1 MLYLTALFFI
11 IGSAVGSFLN
21 VVIDRSI
28 KRESL
33 MGRSRCDWCKATLAP
48 IDLMPVLSFLV
59 LGGRC
64 RHCRKPL
71 SWQYPAVEL
80 LCAGLFVSTLLF
92 HLRQGQFQV
101 ITLLYLL
108 VIAAVLIIIGVID
121 LKFYLIPTSYVLAL
135 SLVALFYNYFYLSS
149 TDFVGH
155 IAAAFGASI
164 FFAIIVLVTFGRGMG
179 EGDVFLAFLI
189 GMILG
194 VKGSLIAIFTAF
206 VVGAIVSLFLVFS
219 GKKKF
224 KEAVPFGP
232 FLIFGFFISLFWG
245 KFLLSWYL
253 MLY

>member
-1 MLYLTALFFI
+1 MVFLVLFFFI
-11 IGSAVGSFLN
+11 IGSAIGSFLN
-21 VVIDRSI
+21 VVIDRSV

-33 MGRSRCDWCKATLAP
+33 MGRSRCDWCKTTLAP
-48 IDLMPVLSFLV
+48 IDLMPVLSFLI

-80 LCAGLFVSTLLF
+80 LSAGLFVSTFLF
-92 HLRQGQFQV
+92 HIGSGQLHIIPLIYF
-101 ITLLYLL
+101 LL
-108 VIAAVLIIIGVID
+108 VVSIMIIIGVID
-121 LKFYLIPTSYVLAL
+121 LKFYLIPTTFVLAL
-135 SLVALFYNYFYLSS
+135 SLIALFYNYFYLSS
-149 TDFVGH
+149 ADFVGH

-164 FFAIIVLVTFGRGMG
+164 FFAIIVLVTLGRGMG
-179 EGDVFLAFLI
+179 EGDIFLGFLI

-194 VKGSLIAIFTAF
+194 VKGSFMAIFTAF
-206 VVGAIVSLFLVFS
+206 AVGAIVSLILVFS

-232 FLIFGFFISLFWG
+232 FLIFGFFVSLYWG
-245 KFLLSWYL
+245 KFLLDWYL

>member
-1 MLYLTALFFI
+1 MAYLVFFFFI
-11 IGSAVGSFLN
+11 IGSAIGSFLN
-21 VVIDRSI
+21 VVIDRSV

-33 MGRSRCDWCKATLAP
+33 MGRSRCDWCRTTLAP
-48 IDLMPVLSFLV
+48 IDLMPILSFLI

-80 LCAGLFVSTLLF
+80 LGAGLFVATFLF
-92 HLRQGQFQV
+92 HIGSGQFQV
-101 ITLLYLL
+101 IPLLYLL
-108 VIAAVLIIIGVID
+108 VIVSVMIIIGVID
-121 LKFYLIPTSYVLAL
+121 LKFYLIPTTFVLAL
-135 SLVALFYNYFYLSS
+135 SLIALFYNYFYLSS
-149 TDFVGH
+149 ADFVGH
-155 IAAAFGASI
+155 IGAAFGASI
-164 FFAIIVLVTFGRGMG
+164 FFAIIVLLTLGRGMG

-194 VKGSLIAIFTAF
+194 VKGGFIAIFTAF
-206 VVGAIVSLFLVFS
+206 AVGAIVSLILVFS

-232 FLIFGFFISLFWG
+232 FLIFGFFVSLYWG
-245 KFLLSWYL
+245 KFLLDWYL